1 MRLSGRVA
9 YDLRKLAHV
18 YNGWPR
24 GTVADAI
31 RRDALSIM
39 KGKRP
44 RGESRMEEVA
54 AFIGDVARDAA
65 SLRRLADEL
74 LIARQIARQTNRQ
87 PAAKEVLA

>member
-1 MRLSGRVA
+1 
-9 YDLRKLAHV
+9 
-18 YNGWPR
+18 
-24 GTVADAI
+24 
-31 RRDALSIM
+31 M